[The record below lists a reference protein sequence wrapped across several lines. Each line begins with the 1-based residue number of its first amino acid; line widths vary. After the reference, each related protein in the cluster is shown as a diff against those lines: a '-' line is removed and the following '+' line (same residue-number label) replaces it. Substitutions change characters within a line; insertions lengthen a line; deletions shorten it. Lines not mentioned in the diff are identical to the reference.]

1 MKAAVLYELNK
12 PLIIEDLEIPHLNRG
27 QVLVKILCSGVCHT
41 QINELKGIKGIDKY
55 LPHTLGHEAAGI
67 VEDIGIDVKK
77 VKVGDYVV
85 LHWMKGSGIDA
96 GSTEYLSGNKK
107 INSGAIT
114 TFSEYAVISENRMTK
129 IPKEVPPDVA
139 SVLGCAVLTGGGMV
153 KNDLKTNSDNTIAV
167 FGVGGLG
174 LSAVLLASSIGCST
188 IIAVDIKDDK
198 LKLAKDCGATH
209 IINAIKE
216 DSIYKIK
223 EITNGGVD
231 QAVEAS
237 GINKVIEG
245 AFESIKDGGTL
256 VFAANVV
263 KGSKI
268 CLDPWDLI
276 NGKKILGTY
285 GGSAKPDEDIPYYVD
300 LYLKGKLNVEKLVTH
315 NYKLEEINQS
325 FKGVEEGKVGRAII
339 WME

>member
-12 PLIIEDLEIPHLNRG
+12 PLVIEDLEIPQLKRG
-27 QVLVKILCSGVCHT
+27 QVLVKILCSGVCPT
-41 QINELKGIKGIDKY
+41 QINEVKGIKGVDKY
-55 LPHTLGHEAAGI
+55 LPHTLGHEASGI
-67 VEDIGIDVKK
+67 VEDISIDVKK

-85 LHWMKGSGIDA
+85 LHWMKGSGIDV
-96 GSTEYLSGNKK
+96 GSTEYLSGNRK

-139 SVLGCAVLTGGGMV
+139 SLLGCAVLTGGGMV
-153 KNDLKTNSDNTIAV
+153 KNNLKTTSHNTIAV

-174 LSAVLLASSIGCST
+174 MSAVLLASSIGCST

-216 DSIYKIK
+216 DPIYKIK

-231 QAVEAS
+231 RAVEAS
-237 GINKVIEG
+237 GINKTIED
-245 AFESIKDGGTL
+245 AFESIKNGGTL

-276 NGKKILGTY
+276 NGKRILGTY

-300 LYLKGKLNVEKLVTH
+300 LYLKGKLTIEKLITH

-325 FKGVEEGKVGRAII
+325 FKDVEEGKVGRAII
-339 WME
+339 WMQ

>member
-12 PLIIEDLEIPHLNRG
+12 PLIIEDLEIPQLKRG
-27 QVLVKILCSGVCHT
+27 QVLIKILCSGVCHT
-41 QINELKGIKGIDKY
+41 QINEMRGIKGIDKY
-55 LPHTLGHEAAGI
+55 LPHTLGHEASGI

-77 VKVGDYVV
+77 AKVGDYVA

-96 GSTEYLSGNKK
+96 GSAEYLSGNRK

-139 SVLGCAVLTGGGMV
+139 SLLGCAVLTGGGMV
-153 KNDLKTNSDNTIAV
+153 KNDLKTGSDNTIAV
-167 FGVGGLG
+167 FGMGGLG
-174 LSAVLLASSIGCST
+174 LSAVLLARAIGCPT
-188 IIAVDIKDDK
+188 IITVDIKDDK
-198 LKLAKDCGATH
+198 LKLAKECGATH
-209 IINAIKE
+209 IINATKE
-216 DSIYKIK
+216 DSSNKIK
-223 EITNGGVD
+223 EITDGGVEY
-231 QAVEAS
+231 AVEAS
-237 GINKVIEG
+237 GINKVVED
-245 AFESIKDGGTL
+245 AFESIKYGGTL
-256 VFAANVV
+256 VFAATVV

-300 LYLKGKLNVEKLVTH
+300 LYLKGKLNIEKLITH
-315 NYKLEEINQS
+315 NYRLEEINQS
-325 FKGVEEGKVGRAII
+325 FEDVEEGKVGRAII
-339 WME
+339 WMK